1 MSEQEAVYVTEYY
14 NKYPDDGYE
23 LGGAY
28 ATEALA
34 HTVAEQRLDAD
45 YRWSDYSVSEFV
57 VRGRAEN
64 QDAVIAELA
73 TGERNE

>member
-28 ATEALA
+28 NSEALA
-34 HTVAEQRLDAD
+34 HKVAEERLDAD
-45 YRWSDYSVSEFV
+45 YRWANHSVCELV
-57 VRGRAEN
+57 VRGRAEGRES
-64 QDAVIAELA
+64 VIAELA
-73 TGERNE
+73 TGDLE